1 MKTLLIMRHAKSS
14 WKDAELPDQE
24 RPLNK
29 RGKHDAPMMGELI
42 KDKELR
48 PQVIYAST
56 AKRARMTAEEV
67 SSACK
72 FKGDVTYLDN
82 LYLAEAEAILD
93 VLHTTPDE
101 IERVLIIGHNPGLE
115 GLLQMLSHRVE
126 SLPTAAIQTG
136 ASFRRDDEETKDKP
150 FQLDRCHALETSAEA
165 VRIYYPRWYRKPSM
179 PS

>member
-1 MKTLLIMRHAKSS
+1 MMKTLLIMRHAKSS

-56 AKRARMTAEEV
+56 AKRAQMTAEEV

-72 FKGDVTYLDN
+72 FKGDVTYLEN

-126 SLPTAAIQTG
+126 SLPTAAIAYLALPISHWADLNDQVEG
-136 ASFRRDDEETKDKP
+136 ELVELWKP
-150 FQLDRCHALETSAEA
+150 REMKHKS
-165 VRIYYPRWYRKPSM
+165 KK
-179 PS
+179 